1 MRNGANSISA
11 LHTCVSGVIRSW
23 KNIVR
28 GIEQT
33 GLARAIS
40 PSASSNAFVSKED
53 RSLPILVRGFNFSDA
68 DRIWNISDVIYEGNV
83 YRARREVL
91 IGRDLREE
99 LEVNLGDSLVI
110 VTSSGSTQTLTI
122 SGFYDLGVSGINK
135 TWVFTFLE
143 TTQKMFSFGD
153 RITSIE
159 MTVDDVFQADTIASE
174 IKQKLNNEDLQISN
188 WKEQNQELLSGLEGQ
203 AISSTIIQAVIIISV
218 VIAISSVL
226 VLSVLQ
232 KSHEIGILKAMGI
245 KDRVASMIFIYQ
257 GFLLGLIGSVSGVML
272 GLVLLYA
279 FIKFTASPDGYQLVD
294 LYISYDFIVR
304 SWLIAV
310 IASTLAGV
318 IPARR
323 SLKLNPIDVIREG

>member
-1 MRNGANSISA
+1 M
-11 LHTCVSGVIRSW
+11 VSE
-23 KNIVR
+23 
-28 GIEQT
+28 IEQM
-33 GLARAIS
+33 GLVRVVS
-40 PSASSNAFVSKED
+40 PSASSNAFVSKEN

-68 DRIWNISDVIYEGNV
+68 DRIWNISDVIYEGNA
-83 YRARREVL
+83 YRTRSEVL
-91 IGRDLREE
+91 IGRDLQEE
-99 LEVNLGDSLVI
+99 LEANLGDSLVV
-110 VTSSGSTQTLTI
+110 VTPSGSTQILTI
-122 SGFYDLGVSGINK
+122 SGFYDLGVSSINK
-135 TWVFTFLE
+135 TWVLTFLE

-174 IKQKLNNEDLQISN
+174 IKQKLNNEDLEVSN

-203 AISSTIIQAVIIISV
+203 EISSTIIQAVIIISV

-272 GLVLLYA
+272 GLVLIYA
-279 FIKFTASPDGYQLVD
+279 FIKFTSSPDGSQLVD
-294 LYISYDFIVR
+294 LYISYEFIVR